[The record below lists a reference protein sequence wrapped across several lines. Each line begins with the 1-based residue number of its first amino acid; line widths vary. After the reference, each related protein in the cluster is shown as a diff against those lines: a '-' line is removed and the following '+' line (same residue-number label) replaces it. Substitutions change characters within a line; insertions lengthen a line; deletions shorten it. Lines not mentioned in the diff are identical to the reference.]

1 MIHVVDFFR
10 RTMGFGGSVLIK
22 LIFALLAFAGS
33 IIAIRGRKAMVWLV
47 SVSAFI
53 FGMLLGAML
62 GILAFNSII
71 LMIILASVCSVLLL
85 VVVKK
90 FKSIG
95 YFIGVGSLGW
105 FLSFII
111 TSDMNVSSEVANENA
126 LLFLDLV
133 IGVIMGFMA
142 ACRSKYITSVI
153 TAASGGIITAIS
165 VLALVES
172 YFADEKMWII
182 AGMVALA
189 GFIVQIHTYDLRP
202 RLSKKHK

>member
-22 LIFALLAFAGS
+22 LIFALLAFAGI

-62 GILAFNSII
+62 GILVFNSII

-153 TAASGGIITAIS
+153 TATSGGVITAIS
-165 VLALVES
+165 VLALAES